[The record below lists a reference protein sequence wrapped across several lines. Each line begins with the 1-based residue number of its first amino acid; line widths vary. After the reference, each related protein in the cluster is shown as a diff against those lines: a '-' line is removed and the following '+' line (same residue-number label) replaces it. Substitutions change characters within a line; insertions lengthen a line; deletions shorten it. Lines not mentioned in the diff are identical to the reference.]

1 MSKNK
6 LAYLTKDKCFAIETV
21 FYVLLD
27 IVLKNCHMEWHWL
40 ILDPLEGAG
49 ITKYLPCFSEWGPYA
64 ENILY
69 THKLD

>member
-49 ITKYLPCFSEWGPYA
+49 IQNIYLVLANEVDMQKTYCIPI
-64 ENILY
+64 N
-69 THKLD
+69 

>member
-27 IVLKNCHMEWHWL
+27 IVLKNCHMERH
-40 ILDPLEGAG
+40 
-49 ITKYLPCFSEWGPYA
+49 
-64 ENILY
+64 
-69 THKLD
+69 